1 MKNNNEEKKTEKLP
15 YEEWEDLAFNS
26 TTNFSLLGFILDWL
40 RKINNDKSK
49 VDMNF
54 DE

>member
-1 MKNNNEEKKTEKLP
+1 MKNNNEEKNIEKLP
-15 YEEWEDLAFNS
+15 CENWEDPAFNS

-40 RKINNDKSK
+40 RKSNNDKSK
-49 VDMNF
+49 VDMNL